1 MNNASQS
8 GAGERASIDSAHG
21 KQLCSLCGL
30 CMVKKWSAREGVQG
44 CVFTLGWLGEQETKL
59 FGRERSPDNY
69 DEMLFGISR
78 ERFVARMKKPLPTGQ
93 FTGIITGM
101 AKKAFETGLVDAVV
115 TLHRSKDHYLY
126 PQPVL
131 ARSPEAIVAGGGS
144 KPVLASPLVSLEK
157 VFQEGVKKILVIGS
171 SCHVQNFREFKRRFS
186 YLREVEAYVVGIP
199 CTDNS
204 DPKKFRWVLSKI
216 SRSPETVRF
225 IEFMQDFTVHL
236 KHEDGQLERV
246 PFFSLPQELSRS
258 DIFPPSCRSCF
269 DYMNSL
275 ADITVGYL
283 AAPLDVE
290 KMYQWIIVRT
300 DKGEILRNLIADDL
314 ETAEETAAGDRTA
327 GVQQYVHHLLERIS
341 RHGEAQQTSGAAMSL
356 DEGLQLAEH
365 LYSTGPRGLEFAR
378 YAVETHLMRNYYYV
392 KSSYPE
398 LLATLVPKHTYQ
410 VLKKCDLS
418 P

>member
-1 MNNASQS
+1 MNNVPQS
-8 GAGERASIDSAHG
+8 GSGETPFFESPHG
-21 KQLCSLCGL
+21 KKLCSLCGL
-30 CMVKKWSAREGVQG
+30 CMVKEWSAKEGVEG
-44 CVFTLGWLGEQETKL
+44 CVFTLGWLGEQERSV
-59 FGRERSPDNY
+59 FGRERSPDDY

-78 ERFVARMKKPLPTGQ
+78 ERFVARMKNPLPTGQ

-101 AKKAFETGLVDAVV
+101 AKRAFETGLVDAVV
-115 TLHRSKDHYLY
+115 TLHRSRDDYLY

-131 ARSPEAIVAGGGS
+131 ARSPEEIAAGGGS

-157 VFQEGVKKILVIGS
+157 VFQEGITKILVIGS

-186 YLREVEAYVVGIP
+186 YLRDVEAYVVGIP

-246 PFFSLPQELSRS
+246 PFFSLPPELSRT

-283 AAPLDVE
+283 GAPLDVE
-290 KMYQWIIVRT
+290 KMYQWVVVRT
-300 DKGEILRNLIADDL
+300 DKGEKLRKLIADDL
-314 ETAEETAAGDRTA
+314 ETAEETSAGDRTA

-341 RHGEAQQTSGAAMSL
+341 RQGEAQQASGGGMSRE
-356 DEGLQLAEH
+356 EGLELAEY

-378 YAVETHLMRNYYYV
+378 YGIETHLIRNYYYV
-392 KSSYPE
+392 KSNYPE
-398 LLATLVPKHTYQ
+398 LLATLVPKHTYHI
-410 VLKKCDLS
+410 LGKYDLT